1 MTPVGGDYALIVA
14 NRTRVLRFTQRLL
27 LPPSVAR
34 LFLSAMCFK
43 YAKIRPSSSSLRSSS
58 AKLGIRCSDQ
68 TRTERGS
75 RISAR
80 KPASVKYS
88 VGFIGTFR
96 SGPAD
101 ADPAWFIVWHVKH
114 LFTKRVCPSRAGW
127 RAGSMG
133 STASEG
139 HRLAGAS
146 CTDKLTIW

>member
-1 MTPVGGDYALIVA
+1 MW
-14 NRTRVLRFTQRLL
+14 RR
-27 LPPSVAR
+27 
-34 LFLSAMCFK
+34 
-43 YAKIRPSSSSLRSSS
+43 YAKISPSSPSFRSSS
-58 AKLGIRCSDQ
+58 EKPGIHCSGQ

-88 VGFIGTFR
+88 VGFIGKFR

-114 LFTKRVCPSRAGW
+114 LFTKMVCPSRAGW
-127 RAGSMG
+127 SPGSMG

-139 HRLAGAS
+139 HRFAGAS
-146 CTDKLTIW
+146 CTGKLTTWEGHFLIGTDDA